1 MDRATDAALK
11 PEGNIAAD
19 VVLNPWMSPRSWWTA
34 AMKVNAE
41 EAAAK
46 GRARGKERQKGTD
59 GPRSRA
65 KRF

>member
-11 PEGNIAAD
+11 PQGNIAAD

-34 AMKVNAE
+34 AMKINAE
-41 EAAAK
+41 KIAARR
-46 GRARGKERQKGTD
+46 GARGKERQGKTD
-59 GPRSRA
+59 GPKFRG